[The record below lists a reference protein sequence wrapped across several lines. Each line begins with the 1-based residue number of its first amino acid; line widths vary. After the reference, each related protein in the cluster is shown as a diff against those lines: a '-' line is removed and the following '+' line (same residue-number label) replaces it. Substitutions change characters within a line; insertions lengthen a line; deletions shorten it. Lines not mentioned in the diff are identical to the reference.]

1 MNRHSAVPSRAL
13 SLGVTIALLSALNSP
28 ASRAIDDVKVNFT
41 SSVVAGTCQ
50 AQLKTSGGAILTDGT
65 LAFGDVYKSQ
75 VQQGTAWQNFS
86 VSFSQCQGV
95 SSATVQASPGANG
108 LCSGVSFGGAGDL
121 TGVAAEIYRDADG
134 GGTQLNCSDTLNS
147 TQTVDPNTTAE
158 MPFSTR
164 LVIAPGK
171 TRADL
176 HSGSFS
182 APVTFTV
189 NYQ

>member
-1 MNRHSAVPSRAL
+1 MKRHPAVSSCPV
-13 SLGVTIALLSALNSP
+13 SLGVSIALLSALLSP
-28 ASRAIDDVKVNFT
+28 ASRAIDDVQVNFT
-41 SSVVAGTCQ
+41 SIVVAGTCQ
-50 AQLKTSGGAILTDGT
+50 AQLTTRDGAILTDGT

-75 VQQGTAWQNFS
+75 VQQGTAWQNFF
-86 VSFSQCQGV
+86 VSFSHCQGV
-95 SSATVQASPGANG
+95 GSATVQASAGANG
-108 LCSGVSFGGAGDL
+108 LCNGVTFGGAGDL

-134 GGTQLNCSDTLNS
+134 GGAQLNCSDTMSS
-147 TQTVDPNTTAE
+147 TQTVDPNTTAD

-164 LVIAPGK
+164 LVVAPGK
-171 TRADL
+171 TQSDL